1 MSELGIHTPLGQVQ
15 LRPPPLRPGVVGRTK
30 LIDRLT
36 AARDAGT
43 VTIVAPPGYGKTT
56 LMSLWREHETRPTG
70 WLSLDRYDN
79 DPAVL
84 HANIVA
90 ALQHSG
96 MLRGELAGE
105 LLVPSDLVI
114 SQGVAR
120 VANALVSQDAAGV
133 LMLDH
138 AETIR
143 SRASNDTIAEL
154 AVRLP
159 TTVQL
164 VVASRKD
171 VPLPVGHLRAQG
183 SLFELTTSDLAM
195 DSLEAKE
202 LLANIGVDVGDEL
215 DELMSHT
222 EGWPA
227 GLYLVASA
235 LKSGSSRQSAL
246 RVGGN
251 DRFLADYLR
260 EEVLDHVSDAHLSF
274 LLKTSVLERFSGP
287 LCDAVLGVTDSARTI
302 KLLEASNLLIVP
314 LDRTRDWY
322 RYHHLLHEFLQAE
335 LVRREPDV
343 VAGLHTRAAEWL
355 DANDLPEEA
364 ITHAQAADDGD
375 MVARIVGR
383 IARRTYALGR
393 ADTAS
398 EWLNWFDRT
407 GRIGH
412 YPEITALGAWV
423 CALAGDEVGTD
434 RWADALFSNG
444 ERSPSGM
451 LLHALL
457 ARHGV
462 DQMRADA
469 QAAQEG
475 TPAGSEWQAAAL
487 TLEGLAEIWDAHVD
501 RADSLLARAVS
512 TGRRFSEWAA
522 MTLALG
528 GRAVIAIGRG
538 DWNDAMLHV
547 SQSRDLI
554 REHGLE
560 NCVTS
565 GLAFAVATRCVVH
578 QGEIGRARRLLAEAA
593 TIRPLLT
600 TATPGISVQ
609 TLLEMARAHLALSDV
624 AGARTVLR
632 QCAGILT
639 ERPELGFLPKQ
650 HDEIKAQ
657 LDTTTWGVVG
667 ASALTTAELRLL
679 PLLVTHLSFPEIGER
694 LYISRHTV
702 KTQAMSIYRKLG
714 ASSRSQAVQHA
725 AEAGLLTAWR
735 PVFESAPEPNMPPL
749 STVYA
754 R

>member
-1 MSELGIHTPLGQVQ
+1 MGGLGIHAHLGQIQ
-15 LRPPPLRPGVVGRTK
+15 LRPPPLRPGVVDRAK

-36 AARDAGT
+36 AARDART

-70 WLSLDRYDN
+70 WLSVDRYDN

-84 HANIVA
+84 LANIVA
-90 ALQHSG
+90 ALQHAG
-96 MLRGELAGE
+96 MLRDEPAGE
-105 LLVPSDLVI
+105 LLVPSNLVI
-114 SQGVAR
+114 SHGIAR
-120 VANALVSQDAAGV
+120 LANALDSQDAAGV

-138 AETIR
+138 AETVR

-159 TTVQL
+159 TTLQL
-164 VVASRKD
+164 VVASRTE
-171 VPLPVGHLRAQG
+171 VRLPVGLLRVQG
-183 SLFELTTSDLAM
+183 SLFELTAIDLAM
-195 DSLEAKE
+195 DNLEAQE
-202 LLANIGVDVGDEL
+202 LLANTGVDVGDEL
-215 DELMSHT
+215 DELMNHT

-246 RVGGN
+246 RIGGN

-260 EEVLDHVSDAHLSF
+260 EEVLERVSDAHLSF
-274 LLKTSVLERFSGP
+274 LLRTSVLERFCGP

-302 KLLEASNLLIVP
+302 ERLEASNLLIVP

-322 RYHHLLHEFLQAE
+322 RYHHLLQEFLQAE
-335 LVRREPDV
+335 LIRREPDI

-355 DANDLPEEA
+355 DANNLPEEA

-375 MVARIVGR
+375 MVARTVGR
-383 IARRTYALGR
+383 IARHTYALGR
-393 ADTAS
+393 ADTAF

-407 GRIGH
+407 GRIDR
-412 YPEITALGAWV
+412 YPEITALGAWS

-434 RWADALFSNG
+434 RWADALFSSG
-444 ERSPSGM
+444 ELTPSGT

-457 ARHGV
+457 ARRGV

-469 QAAQEG
+469 QAAREE
-475 TPAGSEWQAAAL
+475 TPTGSEWHAAAL
-487 TLEGLAEIWDAHVD
+487 ALEGLAEIWDAHVE
-501 RADSLLARAVS
+501 RADSVLSRAVS
-512 TGRRFSEWAA
+512 TGRRFSAWAA
-522 MTLALG
+522 TTLALG
-528 GRAVIAIGRG
+528 GRALIAIGGGAWG
-538 DWNDAMLHV
+538 DAVLHV
-547 SQSRDLI
+547 SQSRDMI

-560 NCVTS
+560 RYVTS
-565 GLAFAVATRCVVH
+565 GLTFAVATRCVAH
-578 QGEIGRARRLLAEAA
+578 QGDIEGARRILAEAV

-624 AGARTVLR
+624 AGARTVMR

-639 ERPELGFLPKQ
+639 ERPELAILSKQ
-650 HDEIKAQ
+650 HDEIKAH

-714 ASSRSQAVQHA
+714 ASSRSEAVQHA
-725 AEAGLLTAWR
+725 AEAGLLTA
-735 PVFESAPEPNMPPL
+735 
-749 STVYA
+749 
-754 R
+754 

>member
-1 MSELGIHTPLGQVQ
+1 MAGIDVHTPLLQVQ
-15 LRPPPLRPGVVGRTK
+15 LRPPPIRPGVVDRTK

-36 AARDAGT
+36 AARDART

-56 LMSLWREHETRPTG
+56 LMSLWKEHETRPTG
-70 WLSLDRYDN
+70 WLTLDRYDN
-79 DPAVL
+79 DPAIL

-96 MLRGELAGE
+96 MLSEEPAGE

-114 SQGVAR
+114 SHGVAR
-120 VANALVSQDAAGV
+120 VANALDSQDAAGV

-143 SRASNDTIAEL
+143 SRASNDTIAAL

-164 VVASRKD
+164 VVASRTE
-171 VPLPVGHLRAQG
+171 VRLPVGLLRAQG
-183 SLFELTTSDLAM
+183 TLFELTASDLAM
-195 DSLEAKE
+195 DSLEAQE
-202 LLANIGVDVGDEL
+202 LLANTGVDVGDEL
-215 DELMSHT
+215 DELMNHT

-235 LKSGSSRQSAL
+235 IKAGSSRQSAL
-246 RVGGN
+246 RIGGN

-260 EEVLDHVSDAHLSF
+260 EEVLDHVSDARLSF
-274 LLKTSVLERFSGP
+274 LLRTSVLERFSGP

-302 KLLEASNLLIVP
+302 ERLEASNLLIVP

-335 LVRREPDV
+335 LIRREPDI

-355 DANDLPEEA
+355 DANNMPEEA

-393 ADTAS
+393 ADTAF
-398 EWLNWFDRT
+398 EWLDWFDRT
-407 GRIGH
+407 GRISR
-412 YPEITALGAWV
+412 YPEITALGAWG
-423 CALAGDEVGTD
+423 CALAGDEVGAD
-434 RWADALFSNG
+434 RWGDALFSSG
-444 ERSPSGM
+444 ELTPSST

-457 ARHGV
+457 ARRGV

-469 QAAQEG
+469 QAAQAG
-475 TPAGSEWQAAAL
+475 GPAGSEWQAAAL
-487 TLEGLAEIWDAHVD
+487 ALEGLAEIWDAHVD
-501 RADSLLARAVS
+501 RGDSLLARAVS
-512 TGRRFSEWAA
+512 TGRRFSAWAA
-522 MTLALG
+522 TTLALG
-528 GRAVIAIGRG
+528 GRAVIAIGGG
-538 DWNDAMLHV
+538 DWDGAALYV
-547 SQSRDLI
+547 SESRDLI

-560 NCVTS
+560 RYITS
-565 GLAFAVATRCVVH
+565 GLTFAVATLCAAHR
-578 QGEIGRARRLLAEAA
+578 GDIEGARRILANA
-593 TIRPLLT
+593 TTMRPLLT

-624 AGARTVLR
+624 TGARTVIR
-632 QCAGILT
+632 QCTGILT
-639 ERPELGFLPKQ
+639 ERPELGTLPKQ
-650 HDEIKAQ
+650 RDEIKAQ

-667 ASALTTAELRLL
+667 ASSLTTAELRLL

-714 ASSRSQAVQHA
+714 ASSRSEAVQHA
-725 AEAGLLTAWR
+725 TEAGLLTA
-735 PVFESAPEPNMPPL
+735 
-749 STVYA
+749 
-754 R
+754 